1 MYAGVYMSHISLIYM
16 NETNSY
22 QSDNQKSYSLRKKI
36 DALFL
41 EVIAKK
47 QIVLKWYYFSI
58 IHFQRINLPWNGQ

>member
-1 MYAGVYMSHISLIYM
+1 MSHISLIYM

-47 QIVLKWYYFSI
+47 QIVLK
-58 IHFQRINLPWNGQ
+58 